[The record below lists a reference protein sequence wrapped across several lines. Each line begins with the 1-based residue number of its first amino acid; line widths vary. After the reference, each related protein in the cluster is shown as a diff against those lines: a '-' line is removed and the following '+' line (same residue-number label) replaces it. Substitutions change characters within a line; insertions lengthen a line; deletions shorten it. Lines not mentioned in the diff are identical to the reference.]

1 MLKKIICIMLSI
13 SCVQIMSISASAGE
27 WMKDGTGWWYRYND
41 GSYPYARW
49 FEDGSER
56 PYYFD
61 ARGYL
66 AEYNEADRYVKTAKE
81 ECFEWSDGVGNNW
94 DVRFKRPEITVD
106 ADWARQINAEIRAYM
121 KERISATRESC
132 EGKYSAYYTGSEYY
146 SWMYRRILFL
156 LIQTK
161 NDHGVDEF
169 KIFRVNVDTGEK
181 ISNDDLCH
189 INHISRARLDMGIQ
203 DLFEKEFSDESYRS
217 AKQSGWGDFFM
228 EQKSRTLSPEN
239 IEDSVLLLRE
249 DGSAA
254 VICKIYS
261 LAGGDSYLRFKE
273 LGKLY

>member
-27 WMKDGTGWWYRYND
+27 WMKDGIGWWYRYDD

-49 FEDGSER
+49 FEDGSEN

-66 AEYNEADRYVKTAKE
+66 AEYNEADSYVKTAKE
-81 ECFEWSDGVGNNW
+81 ERFEWSDGVGNNW
-94 DVRFKRPEITVD
+94 DVRFKIPEIKID
-106 ADWARQINAEIRAYM
+106 ADWARRINAEIRAYM
-121 KERISATRESC
+121 KERISAVKEAY

-146 SWMYRRILFL
+146 SWMYRKILFL

-161 NDHGVDEF
+161 NDHGADEF
-169 KIFRVNVDTGEK
+169 KVFRVHVDTGER

-189 INHISRARLDMGIQ
+189 INQISRARLDMGIQ
-203 DLFEKEFSDESYRS
+203 NLFEKEFSDELYRN

-228 EQKSRTLSPEN
+228 EQKNRTLSPEN
-239 IEDSVLLLRE
+239 IEASVLLLRE

-254 VICKIYS
+254 LICEIYS
-261 LAGGDSYLRFKE
+261 LAGGDSYLHFKE